1 MHSRLE
7 PRIDY
12 TMASRIQLVLFI
24 DQGNLGGRRE
34 LASAYAAYIY
44 AASVLREP
52 DFICILANQELQ

>member
-1 MHSRLE
+1 MHSRSELCIE
-7 PRIDY
+7 Y

-44 AASVLREP
+44 AVPVMWEP
-52 DFICILANQELQ
+52 DFICILTDQELQ